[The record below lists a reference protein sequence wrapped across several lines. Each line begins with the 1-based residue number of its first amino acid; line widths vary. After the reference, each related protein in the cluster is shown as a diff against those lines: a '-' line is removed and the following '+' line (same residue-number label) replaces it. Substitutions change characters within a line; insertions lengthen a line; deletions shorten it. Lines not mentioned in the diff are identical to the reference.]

1 MSETLKER
9 KDIDPQYLWD
19 LTPIY
24 ASDDAWEEEFAK
36 TENLV
41 DAFQEYPGTL
51 GQSAERL
58 REFYDR
64 FFKSLETLDRL
75 FGYANQRKSE
85 DNRQDKAQSMLSR
98 IYSRYVQIS
107 TFFTFID
114 PELLAL
120 PEETLQSYLKA
131 DCLAPYRHI
140 LENTIRNKAHTLSAQ
155 EEAIIAAFGEVTS
168 GAGEAA
174 DMLMDADFTF
184 DPIPDPDHP
193 GETIELTESNY
204 ILLQRNPNRAIREAA
219 FRSYYKTYKGHNNTF
234 TSLYST
240 TVKSDA
246 VYARL
251 SRYPSSRA
259 MHLSSNNI
267 PESVY
272 DSLVDT
278 VHEFMPL
285 MYRYVALRKKI
296 LGVDELHYYDVYA
309 PLVKDVQ
316 KTYTYD
322 EAKALLLETV
332 KPLGEDYVNTVRK
345 GLADRWVDVYP
356 NVGKTG
362 GAYSTGSCKDHPN
375 ILLNFNGTLDDV
387 STLCHEM
394 GHSMHTY
401 LTHQKQPLQYD
412 DYAIFIAEVASTVNE
427 NLLIEN
433 LLSKNPDK
441 ETKLFLLNEY
451 LEGFKGTVFRQTM
464 FAEFEKICHERID
477 SGDALS
483 ASVLNDIYRDLI
495 AQYFGPELVID
506 DEVAYEWSRIPH
518 FYNSF
523 YVYQYATGYSSAVAL
538 SEAILTEG
546 EPAVKRYLEFLSLGS
561 SVYCMDALK
570 HGGVDLSTPDPVRKA
585 MEKFDRILS
594 MAEELVEE

>member
-234 TSLYST
+234 TALYST

-518 FYNSF
+518 FYNCF